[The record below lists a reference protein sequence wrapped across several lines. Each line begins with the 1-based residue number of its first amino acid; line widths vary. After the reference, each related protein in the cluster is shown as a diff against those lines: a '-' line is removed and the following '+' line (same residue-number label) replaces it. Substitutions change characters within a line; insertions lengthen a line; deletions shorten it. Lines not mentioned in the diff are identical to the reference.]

1 MKKINLPDNT
11 PIYCLKSTE
20 AIVLDDHIKGYFNH
34 GIKINKGD
42 VIIDIG
48 ANIGVFGLR
57 ASQEFKEI
65 EIHSFEPVPQIYN
78 VLQKNKVLSNNP
90 NFHAYQM
97 GVGSKS
103 DAINFTYFPNSPAL
117 STTNPEL
124 WEKDKKAFENAVKGS
139 IKNSPDSFWWS
150 FLIPNFTIPLI
161 ARYLQKGKT
170 VIECEVCTLA
180 HFIAEKNITKIDLL
194 KLDCEGHEWE
204 VIKGISESNWPIIKS
219 IVMEVHDIDNR
230 SEKVKTILKDKGFSK
245 ITLEK
250 EKALETTDLVNIYAL
265 R

>member
-78 VLQKNKVLSNNP
+78 VL
-90 NFHAYQM
+90 
-97 GVGSKS
+97 
-103 DAINFTYFPNSPAL
+103 
-117 STTNPEL
+117 
-124 WEKDKKAFENAVKGS
+124 
-139 IKNSPDSFWWS
+139 
-150 FLIPNFTIPLI
+150 
-161 ARYLQKGKT
+161 
-170 VIECEVCTLA
+170 
-180 HFIAEKNITKIDLL
+180 
-194 KLDCEGHEWE
+194 
-204 VIKGISESNWPIIKS
+204 
-219 IVMEVHDIDNR
+219 
-230 SEKVKTILKDKGFSK
+230 
-245 ITLEK
+245 
-250 EKALETTDLVNIYAL
+250 
-265 R
+265 